1 MPADLEEADRDVS
14 EIPHSRLRLQIST
27 LDPEPLDLVSPISVV
42 IEESDGSFI
51 ATFLEASLAASGDT
65 EAEAIE
71 GLKDRIITTFERLK
85 SKHDNQLGPVPL
97 RQKQILT
104 SLIQSR

>member
-1 MPADLEEADRDVS
+1 
-14 EIPHSRLRLQIST
+14 